1 MLGVKLINLDWS
13 FAVTDFTSVHP
24 RLISPENSRFTAV
37 LGHRLACAK
46 SSLGGLYRSTRITS
60 GPTARSNFTLT
71 TARRV
76 LRDLPGLLNTTPT
89 LAMTSDYREF
99 NGETTEHTAVA
110 PSAPF
115 LYATGL
121 RGRPPSLESFKV
133 LSIQGPCLPTWQV
146 ISSNGIN
153 LCIG

>member
-1 MLGVKLINLDWS
+1 M
-13 FAVTDFTSVHP
+13 TDFTSVHP
-24 RLISPENSRFTAV
+24 RFISPENSRFTAV

-99 NGETTEHTAVA
+99 NGETTDHTAVA

-115 LYATGL
+115 HYATGL
-121 RGRPPSLESFKV
+121 RGRPPSLESFDVNTPLKYR
-133 LSIQGPCLPTWQV
+133 CLKWWDDPTR
-146 ISSNGIN
+146 SSHK
-153 LCIG
+153 

>member
-1 MLGVKLINLDWS
+1 MSRKFHDWGYIFTDWS

-115 LYATGL
+115 HYATGL
-121 RGRPPSLESFKV
+121 RGRPPSLESFDDNNFV
-133 LSIQGPCLPTWQV
+133 V
-146 ISSNGIN
+146 YR
-153 LCIG
+153 